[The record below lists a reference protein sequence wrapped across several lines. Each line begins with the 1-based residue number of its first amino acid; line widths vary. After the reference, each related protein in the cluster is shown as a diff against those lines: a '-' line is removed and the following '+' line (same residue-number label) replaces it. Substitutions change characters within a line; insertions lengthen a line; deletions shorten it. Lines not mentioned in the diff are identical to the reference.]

1 MIKTGTD
8 HVFRSQE
15 SGKRGLSLFLAFLA
29 GAAAVLGFSPVDFFP
44 ATLAALAVLVHLWLR
59 APSPGAAA
67 WFGFFFGL
75 GLYGAGVSWVYVS
88 LNRFGAMPAPLAATA
103 TLGFCAFLALFPAL
117 AGWIQARIARDAGTP
132 DALRAALVIPA
143 AWVLLEWPLSWFLTG
158 FPWLAVGYVAI
169 DDPLSGYAPLGGV
182 YAVSLALA
190 VAAGLLWCIAFGSA
204 RHSRWIAA
212 GALVLVLACG
222 YGLRA
227 REWTTPF
234 GEPLRVALL
243 QGNVPQDMKFDPAR
257 YARILETYARL
268 AEGSDARLIVLPE
281 TAVPRF
287 LDLVD
292 PVYIERLKAA
302 AVRNRG
308 DLLLGVPVR
317 DGPANYLN
325 SVISLGVSPSA
336 RYDKVHLV
344 PFGEFVPPGFGW
356 IVRVLSIPLADFS
369 RGTTDQRPMAIAGQ
383 RVAVN
388 VCYEDV
394 YGAEIIRQLPE
405 ATLLVNVSNVAWFGD
420 SLAPAQHLQIARMR
434 ALETGRVYLTAA
446 NTGITAAIWPDGSV
460 RQRAKQFVQG
470 QVDMEVRGYS
480 GATPYVRFGD
490 WPAVLLAVLA
500 LAFVALRRR
509 SR

>member
-1 MIKTGTD
+1 MIW
-8 HVFRSQE
+8 
-15 SGKRGLSLFLAFLA
+15 AFLA
-29 GAAAVLGFSPVDFFP
+29 GAAAVLGFSPLDFFP
-44 ATLAALAVLVHLWLR
+44 ATLAALAVLVHLWMR
-59 APSPGAAA
+59 APSPGAACRL
-67 WFGFFFGL
+67 GFFFGL

-88 LNRFGAMPAPLAATA
+88 LHRFGAMPMPLAAAA

-117 AGWIQARIARDAGTP
+117 AGWLQARIARDAESP
-132 DALRAALVIPA
+132 EALRAVLLIPA
-143 AWVLLEWPLSWFLTG
+143 AWMLMEWPLSWFLTG
-158 FPWLAVGYVAI
+158 FPWLALGYTAI
-169 DDPLSGYAPLGGV
+169 DDPLSGYAPVGGV

-190 VAAGLLWCIAFGSA
+190 VAAGLLWCIVLGNV
-204 RHSRWIAA
+204 RYTRWIAT

-227 REWTTPF
+227 REWTTPV

-243 QGNVPQDMKFDPAR
+243 QGNVPQEMKFDPAR
-257 YARILETYARL
+257 YARTLDAYARL

-287 LDLVD
+287 LDLVE
-292 PVYIERLKAA
+292 PSFIERLKAA
-302 AVRNRG
+302 AVRNGG
-308 DLLLGVPVR
+308 DLLLGIPMR
-317 DGPANYLN
+317 DAAGGYLN
-325 SVISLGVSPSA
+325 SVISLGVSPSV

-369 RGTTDQRPMAIAGQ
+369 LGATDQRPMAVAGQ
-383 RVAVN
+383 RVALN
-388 VCYEDV
+388 VCYEDA

-446 NTGITAAIWPDGSV
+446 NTGITAAIWPDASV
-460 RQRAKQFVQG
+460 RAQMKQFVQG
-470 QVDMEVRGYS
+470 QVEVDVRGYS

-490 WPAVLLAVLA
+490 WPAVLLALLA
-500 LAFVALRRR
+500 LGFVALRRR

>member
-1 MIKTGTD
+1 MP
-8 HVFRSQE
+8 HAA
-15 SGKRGLSLFLAFLA
+15 AFVA

-44 ATLAALAVLVHLWLR
+44 ATLTALAVLVHLWMR
-59 APSPGAAA
+59 APSPRDALRLGL
-67 WFGFFFGL
+67 FFGL
-75 GLYGAGVSWVYVS
+75 GLYGAGASWVYVS
-88 LNRFGAMPAPLAATA
+88 LNRFGAMPMPLAAAA
-103 TLGFCAFLALFPAL
+103 TLAFCAFLALFPAL
-117 AGWIQARIARDAGTP
+117 AGWIQARMARDSAAP
-132 DALRAALVIPA
+132 VALRAVLLIPA
-143 AWVLLEWPLSWFLTG
+143 AWMLIEWSLSWFLTG
-158 FPWLAVGYVAI
+158 FPWLAFGYTAI

-182 YAVSLALA
+182 YAVSLAMA
-190 VAAGLLWCIAFGSA
+190 AAAGLLWCVALGHA
-204 RHSRWIAA
+204 RWIAA
-212 GALVLVLACG
+212 GALALILACG

-227 REWTTPF
+227 MEWTAPV

-243 QGNVPQDMKFDPAR
+243 QGNVPQEMKFDPAR
-257 YARILETYARL
+257 YARTLDTYARL

-287 LDLVD
+287 LDLVER
-292 PVYIERLKAA
+292 PYLERLKAA
-302 AVRNRG
+302 AVRNGG

-317 DGPANYLN
+317 NAAGDYLN

-336 RYDKVHLV
+336 SYDKMHLV

-369 RGTTDQRPMAIAGQ
+369 RGAVNQRPMAIAGQ
-383 RVAVN
+383 RVGLN
-388 VCYEDV
+388 VCYEDA

-420 SLAPAQHLQIARMR
+420 SIAPAQHLQIARMR

-446 NTGITAAIWPDGSV
+446 NTGITAAIWPDASV
-460 RQRAKQFVQG
+460 RRQMKQFVQG
-470 QVDMEVRGYS
+470 RIDVEVRGYG

-490 WPAVLLAVLA
+490 WPAVLVALLA
-500 LAFVALRRR
+500 LVFVALRGR